1 MGSSQAPRRSR
12 QRQWTVALVT
22 VAALLEQADEALL
35 PAVYREVGAAL
46 GASPTALG
54 SLTLCRALVQALCY
68 PLATCAAARYDRARV
83 VAAGAFLW
91 AAATLL
97 VGASGT
103 FVQMAM
109 ARGFNGVGLAL
120 VVPAIYS
127 LVADYSDDA
136 TRGSAFGWVQMA
148 QSLGPVV
155 GGSLGVL
162 LAPTTFLGVPGWRLA
177 FYLVALISVA
187 LAALTWLLAADPRP
201 ACAKTK
207 ALTAT
212 LSEIV
217 REAKDVVRVPTFLII
232 VAQGV
237 AGSLPWSALN
247 FAAMWLELVGFTH
260 WATTLITNLYHLANG
275 LGALFAGLIGDLMA
289 RRFPDTG
296 RIALAQMCTAS
307 AVPLA
312 AVSLLALPDDPSVGA
327 AYAAAFFVFGFVTPW
342 CPAATNNPIF
352 AEIVPEKARTTVYA
366 LDRCFE
372 SVFASFGPPIV
383 GILAERVFGYRP
395 VASGTSVEADQENA
409 AALGKAIFAEIA
421 VPISI
426 CCLTY
431 SALYWTYPADRERAQ
446 MAALQKVS
454 GDQDHDCEASINARG
469 KHNIISFPTPP
480 LSSIV
485 HFPERLLGRLPL
497 QVCRLSRAD

>member
-1 MGSSQAPRRSR
+1 MWSCSSSAGRR
-12 QRQWTVALVT
+12 RQWTLALVSL
-22 VAALLEQADEALL
+22 AALLEKADEALL
-35 PAVYREVGAAL
+35 PAVYNEAA
-46 GASPTALG
+46 
-54 SLTLCRALVQALCY
+54 CY
-68 PLATCAAARYDRARV
+68 PLATCAAARHDRASV

-91 AAATLL
+91 AVATLL

-103 FVQMAM
+103 ILQMAI
-109 ARGFNGVGLAL
+109 ARGFNGVVLAL

-136 TRGSAFGWVQMA
+136 TRGSAFGWVLMA
-148 QSLGPVV
+148 QSMGPVV
-155 GGSLGVL
+155 GGSLGIL
-162 LAPTTFLGVPGWRLA
+162 LAPTTFLGVIPGWRLA
-177 FYLVALISVA
+177 FYVVALISFS

-201 ACAKTK
+201 IDITKTK
-207 ALTAT
+207 ALTTT

-260 WATTLITNLYHLANG
+260 WATTVVTALNHLANA
-275 LGALFAGLIGDLMA
+275 LGALFAGFVGDPLA
-289 RRFPDTG
+289 RRFPNKG
-296 RIALAQMCTAS
+296 RVAMAQVCTAS
-307 AVPLA
+307 TVPLA
-312 AVSLLALPDDPSVGA
+312 AILLLALADDPAAGL

-342 CPAATNNPIF
+342 CPVATNNPIF

-372 SVFASFGPPIV
+372 SVFASFGPTIV
-383 GILAERVFGYRP
+383 GILAERVFGYQP
-395 VASGTSVEADQENA
+395 AASGESVEADRENA

-421 VPISI
+421 VPITV

-431 SALYWTYPADRERAQ
+431 SALYWTYPADRQRAQ
-446 MAALQKVS
+446 TMAALHTAS
-454 GDQDHDCEASINARG
+454 EEQDGDCEACLPAIATAADGLNQA
-469 KHNIISFPTPP
+469 
-480 LSSIV
+480 
-485 HFPERLLGRLPL
+485 LLTRTE
-497 QVCRLSRAD
+497 